1 MGDITC
7 IRTWEGFACLATVA
21 CCCTKKLVGYA
32 MADHMRTSLV
42 CDAIDMAVRNCPHK
56 EGETIFHS
64 DRGCQYTS
72 ETFAQHLK
80 SYGIVASVGMTG
92 VCWGNAWA
100 ESVGAT
106 LKKERVYQMVYPARV
121 KAIRDV
127 ASWIELEHTITN
139 DSTHPWDTASLTRS
153 RRSTAAQDKQPETRL
168 SPLSTKH
175 QAVHR
180 SSRMHCSTHSSPHA
194 RSTTTRPTPLAPDP
208 VPLLALQA
216 PAQTSSTSS

>member
-1 MGDITC
+1 
-7 IRTWEGFACLATVA
+7 
-21 CCCTKKLVGYA
+21 
-32 MADHMRTSLV
+32 
-42 CDAIDMAVRNCPHK
+42 
-56 EGETIFHS
+56 
-64 DRGCQYTS
+64 
-72 ETFAQHLK
+72 
-80 SYGIVASVGMTG
+80 MTG

-175 QAVHR
+175 QAVQR
-180 SSRMHCSTHSSPHA
+180 S
-194 RSTTTRPTPLAPDP
+194 
-208 VPLLALQA
+208 
-216 PAQTSSTSS
+216 